1 MENINMGIV
10 STVSKN
16 IDFASFKIEEINK
29 EILAATIELKKI
41 GENTEL
47 GQIIKSK
54 IEILNDEKTKL
65 ISLVTKLREYVVSKT
80 FNNYSYTENE
90 NEFEISED
98 STEQEQ
104 SIEVPV
110 FQKQKEDIYNG
121 ETEVKKE
128 VNNEENNYVTLDNR
142 EEYQNYEEIEESD
155 EYEEYEE
162 YEEDYLDD
170 LDEQEENIKISN
182 LEISYIKDKYKVEFD
197 LTMNGKTRHIVDF
210 AGVDKK
216 ILVNKKK
223 NNDSLNDSDFEL
235 YEKIDNNLCLRL
247 KSLDRKY
254 GTKLFSDYLNGK
266 LNAVVK
272 YDLSNIMKSK
282 RLSLKEKIQQY
293 DVAIKQ
299 KDLIGAEIVHSNLGY
314 NLLKFKKFCSK
325 KTNVNINKKV
335 NVKETK
341 KKEIVKENSKKPS
354 FNLTFKRFKVAAFVG
369 VMTLGAASLAI
380 SHSNSKKNI
389 KEAKDV
395 VVNTEDTTTKS
406 IVTTQNATEVTTEN
420 TKNNENLGIGVK
432 DSLALVQRNND
443 GEIIKNFELTK
454 EPFDNDNT
462 SLASEIG
469 AKTFP
474 ISSMIVFDKTDNSVI
489 ETVRDSNIRTNELY
503 KKYGS
508 NIGIILG
515 FDAEDGKGNII
526 SKNIGYLDIDKFI
539 HFSDKTKKRIAGN
552 KEYISTKDE
561 NINIENS
568 KEISTEKVENINKEN
583 ETKEENIKEEKTN
596 YVNTK
601 YPNFAINDEVSL
613 VYKENDSVIA
623 CETSGDAWGNGK
635 KGKANYVDG
644 IIYKISRIAVYRGT
658 EVLETISLGDNNES
672 VKTNDLYSKYGKD
685 IVISFNFNAYDE
697 KGKNIATDI
706 GWVDIDSLNN
716 FINNQKK
723 NKDSALNNLYKD
735 FEDVLSNND
744 KFKGYKLTFHI

>member
-98 STEQEQ
+98 STEQEE

-110 FQKQKEDIYNG
+110 FQNQKEDIYND
-121 ETEVKKE
+121 ETEVTKE
-128 VNNEENNYVTLDNR
+128 VNNEENNYISLDKK
-142 EEYQNYEEIEESD
+142 EYQCYEEIEESD

-170 LDEQEENIKISN
+170 LDEQEENVKISN
-182 LEISYIKDKYKVEFD
+182 LEVSYIKDRYKVEFD
-197 LTMNGKTRHIVDF
+197 LTMNGKTRHLVDF

-254 GTKLFSDYLNGK
+254 GTKLFSDYLNGT

-293 DVAIKQ
+293 DVAVKQ

-341 KKEIVKENSKKPS
+341 KNEIVKENSKKTI

-389 KEAKDV
+389 KETKNV

-406 IVTTQNATEVTTEN
+406 IVTTQNTTEVTTEN
-420 TKNNENLGIGVK
+420 TKTNENLGIGVK

-474 ISSMIVFDKTDNSVI
+474 ISSIIVFDKTDNSVI
-489 ETVRDSNIRTNELY
+489 EIIKDNSIRTNELY

-539 HFSDKTKKRIAGN
+539 HFSDKTKERIAGN

-561 NINIENS
+561 NISTENS

-583 ETKEENIKEEKTN
+583 EIKEEKPN

-644 IIYKISRIAVYRGT
+644 IVYKISRIAVYSGT
-658 EVLETISLGDNNES
+658 EVLETIKLGDNNES

-697 KGKNIATDI
+697 NGKNIATDI

-723 NKDSALNNLYKD
+723 NKDSALNNLYKN

>member
-98 STEQEQ
+98 STEQEE

-110 FQKQKEDIYNG
+110 FQNQKEAIYND
-121 ETEVKKE
+121 ETEVTKE
-128 VNNEENNYVTLDNR
+128 VNNEENNYITLEK

-155 EYEEYEE
+155 EYEGYEG

-170 LDEQEENIKISN
+170 LDEQEENVKISN
-182 LEISYIKDKYKVEFD
+182 LEVSYIKDRYKVEFD
-197 LTMNGKTRHIVDF
+197 LTMNGKTRHLVDF

-254 GTKLFSDYLNGK
+254 GTKLFSDYLNGT

-293 DVAIKQ
+293 DVAVNQ

-325 KTNVNINKKV
+325 KTHVNINKKV

-341 KKEIVKENSKKPS
+341 KNEIVKENSKKPS

-389 KEAKDV
+389 KETKNV

-406 IVTTQNATEVTTEN
+406 IVTTQNTTEVTTEN
-420 TKNNENLGIGVK
+420 TKTNENLGIGVK

-474 ISSMIVFDKTDNSVI
+474 ISSIIVFDKTDNSVI
-489 ETVRDSNIRTNELY
+489 ETIKDNSIRTNELY

-561 NINIENS
+561 NISTENS

-583 ETKEENIKEEKTN
+583 ETKEEKTN

-644 IIYKISRIAVYRGT
+644 IVYKISRIAVYSGT
-658 EVLETISLGDNNES
+658 EVLETIKLGDNNES

-697 KGKNIATDI
+697 NGKNIATDI

-723 NKDSALNNLYKD
+723 NKDSALNNLYKN